1 MAGATARLGLGSA
14 RRTRFGGFWTL
25 WTATVLSRLGDALR
39 TPALAL
45 LAASVSRDPRVVAS
59 VVVAGQLPPLLF
71 GLLGGVYA
79 DRWDRRRTM
88 AIVDGLRAVLVAGF
102 ALLVGT
108 GDVGIVALVC
118 CALLLATLG
127 VVFDAAAFAVLP
139 GIVPADRLAVANGR
153 LQAGTAV
160 AGGFVGA
167 PLAGVLFAVAAALP
181 FAVDAVTFAVAALLA
196 LTLRPT
202 PPMGPTPTPTPTPT
216 QISHPLLSAPRPL
229 LSAPRPLLSAP
240 RPLLSAPRPLLST
253 PRPVGGRGAAWRAA
267 GDGLRWIWR
276 DATMRRITGLTV
288 VTNLA
293 TSGLI
298 AIIVLYALE
307 VLAVPAAGYG
317 LFMAAAVFGAL
328 VGGLCAGRLATR
340 LGTLPGLRW
349 VLVAE
354 TLAVAALAMARHPVP
369 GAIALALFSA
379 GTATWNAL
387 WSAYGQRNV
396 PAELLGRVGSAQ
408 RTVGLLAAPVGAIL
422 AGALGSAAGLPPVL
436 YAATAIFALTTAA
449 SWHSLRP
456 TRGTTVEAERSARHD
471 LPDATS

>member
-1 MAGATARLGLGSA
+1 MPDTAAVRKAAGHFVGAVRA
-14 RRTRFGGFWTL
+14 GGFRAL
-25 WTATVLSRLGDALR
+25 WTAAVVSRLGDALR

-45 LAASVSRDPRVVAS
+45 LAASVTRDPRAIAA

-79 DRWDRRRTM
+79 DRRDRRRTM
-88 AIVDGLRAVLVAGF
+88 ATVDGVRAVLVAGF
-102 ALLVGT
+102 ALLVIT
-108 GDVGIVALVC
+108 GEVGIVALVG
-118 CALLLATLG
+118 CAFLLASLG
-127 VVFDAAAFAVLP
+127 VLFDAAAFAVLP
-139 GIVPADRLAVANGR
+139 GIVPAERLAVANGR

-167 PLAGVLFAVAAALP
+167 PLAGVLFAVSAALP
-181 FAVDAVTFAVAALLA
+181 FAVDALTFAVAALLA

-202 PPMGPTPTPTPTPT
+202 SLPTAPGGPP
-216 QISHPLLSAPRPL
+216 
-229 LSAPRPLLSAP
+229 
-240 RPLLSAPRPLLST
+240 
-253 PRPVGGRGAAWRAA
+253 PVGPARQVVAVSTATSPSARQPGVGDLRRPAGPGAVRRAA
-267 GDGLRWIWR
+267 GDGLRWIWQ
-276 DATMRRITGLTV
+276 DATLRRITALTM

-317 LFMAAAVFGAL
+317 LFMSAAVLGAL
-328 VGGLCAGRLATR
+328 AGGLCAGRVAAR
-340 LGTLPGLRW
+340 LGVLPGLRW

-354 TLAVAALAMARHPVP
+354 TLAVATLAVARHPVP
-369 GAIALALFSA
+369 GAVALTAFSA
-379 GTATWNAL
+379 GTAIWNAL

-408 RTVGLLAAPVGAIL
+408 RTVGLLAAPVGAIG
-422 AGALGSAAGLPPVL
+422 AGVLGATAGLPSVP
-436 YAATAIFALTTAA
+436 YAATGIFALVTMA

-456 TRGTTVEAERSARHD
+456 RERAIVSA
-471 LPDATS
+471 